1 MEERSSGD
9 TFRYTYSAGEQTE
22 IRKIREKYAP
32 PADREDK
39 LQRLRRLDASA
50 TRKGTIAALILG
62 ILGCLIL
69 GAGMSMIMVW
79 GEVLFLP
86 GILVGTVGLIAVGV
100 AYPVYGRMVRKQR
113 ERLAPEILRLTDELM
128 EK

>member
-1 MEERSSGD
+1 MEEHSGGD
-9 TFRYTYSAGEQTE
+9 TFRYAYSAGEQAE
-22 IRKIREKYAP
+22 IRKIREKYTP
-32 PADREDK
+32 PVDQEDK
-39 LQRLRRLDASA
+39 LQRLRRLDASV
-50 TRKGTIAALILG
+50 TQKGTIVALILG

-69 GAGMSMIMVW
+69 GTGMSMIMVW
-79 GEVLFLP
+79 GEGLFLP
-86 GILVGTVGLIAVGV
+86 GILVGAVGLIAVGV